1 MKLSD
6 IMGAAGLAS
15 WAEVGLIVSFL
26 TFAAIVAYVFIVRSR
41 ASYEDERNLPFNDDD
56 GDGCQVRSSEV
67 AGNRGSSTRFS
78 DQQGNCETADP
89 APPEASS

>member
-15 WAEVGLIVSFL
+15 WAEVGLIISFL
-26 TFAAIVAYVFIVRSR
+26 TFAAIVAYVFVVRSR

-56 GDGCQVRSSEV
+56 VTLPAADG
-67 AGNRGSSTRFS
+67 GKNT
-78 DQQGNCETADP
+78 
-89 APPEASS
+89 